1 MDFSLK
7 KSWGAAREDC
17 LSRGADLVSIHNQDE
32 ENFLSIYTKGTSK
45 GIGLKHDPTDGGV
58 CVCVWGG
65 GAVSGGLGKRKF

>member
-32 ENFLSIYTKGTSK
+32 ENFLAIYTKGTSK
-45 GIGLKHDPTDGGV
+45 CSGLKHDPTDGGV

-65 GAVSGGLGKRKF
+65 GAVYVCVWKRKS